1 MIPFDYEPRTRII
14 FGPHRIDSLGELTRQ
29 LNGARALVVTDPGI
43 VEAGHTQRG
52 CDALRQAGVEFEI
65 FDEVH
70 ENPTTHVVD
79 RGRRVAKQFRPDLI
93 VGLGGGSSMDCAKGI
108 NFLHTNGGRMQDYW
122 GEDKATQ
129 PLLPMVAVPTTAGT
143 GSETQS
149 FALISDAD
157 THVKMACGD
166 KKASFR
172 LALLDPC
179 LTLTQ
184 PQEVTAL
191 TGIDALAHALESYV
205 TTRRNPVS
213 ITFSREAWLLLAA
226 NLDLVLENPQ
236 DLDARA
242 GMQLGASFSGM
253 AIENSMLGAAH
264 ALANPLTARYGVAH
278 GQAVGMMLP
287 HVIRY
292 NGVQHDDWYHN
303 LLEITAGANGFPDPR
318 GGADELAQFVAALV
332 QKAGLA
338 TRLTECG
345 VDEAELTELAAT
357 AAEQWT
363 GKFNPRPVDESTLL
377 QLYRQAI

>member
-1 MIPFDYEPRTRII
+1 MVPFDYDPRTRII
-14 FGPHRIDSLGELTRQ
+14 FGPHRIDSLGEITRQ
-29 LNGARALVVTDPGI
+29 LGGKRALVVSDPGI

-52 CDALRQAGVEFEI
+52 CDALRQVGMEVEI

-70 ENPTTHVVD
+70 ENPTTLVVEE
-79 RGRRVAKQFRPDLI
+79 GRRVADEFRPDII
-93 VGLGGGSSMDCAKGI
+93 VGLGGGSSMDCAKAI
-108 NFLHTNGGRMQDYW
+108 NFLHTNGGCMQDYW
-122 GEDKATQ
+122 GEGKASK
-129 PLLPMVAVPTTAGT
+129 PFVPMVAVPTTAGT
-143 GSETQS
+143 GSEMQS

-166 KKASFR
+166 KRASFR

-184 PQEVTAL
+184 PPEVTAL

-213 ITFSREAWLLLAA
+213 IAFSREAWLLLAA
-226 NLDLVLENPQ
+226 NFGIVLENPS

-287 HVIRY
+287 HVIRF
-292 NGVQHDDWYHN
+292 NGVEHNDWYHK
-303 LLEITAGANGFPDPR
+303 LLELNAGANGFPDPH
-318 GGADELAQFVAALV
+318 GGADELANFVAALV
-332 QKAGLA
+332 KKAGLA
-338 TRLTECG
+338 SRLKECG
-345 VDEAELTELAAT
+345 VAETELTELAAT

-363 GKFNPRPVDESTLL
+363 GSFNPRPVDETTLL